1 MKTDWYHQHQYNG
14 HRHQSTRPQQPQ
26 APNPAPAIV
35 TPRMF
40 NVCAS
45 SLLQTE
51 CASTMVT
58 MPVHVLILMVVKH
71 TQQWKQC
78 LPCIQVQTTARC
90 TPLAAAICATC
101 FSPCLS
107 ANARVR
113 CVRFT
118 LMVLRKGS
126 GAPPEARGVQGR
138 RRRWCRMAHAA
149 NRFFVYGGF
158 IFLPRHQHPP
168 PPLHPKVPATP
179 PAAGA
184 KAAAGGASSTAAG
197 VAASPSR
204 RSSTACN
211 AMAVLGWAARFLHA
225 DLGRHY
231 DVQKALL
238 TADAEAFGVKG
249 RENIAKINGELLADS
264 EKTVRVALS
273 FCFLGCFLVSY
284 FLAYLEGTA
293 EVFPVPRL
301 YALPSL
307 FLSLSRWHS
316 CILILFTLMCAVP
329 VVLYNDT
336 HTIKGLRLTLP
347 YCNRCGE
354 CDGDTNV

>member
-26 APNPAPAIV
+26 APNPTPTIV

-158 IFLPRHQHPP
+158 IFLPRHQHSPRRCIQRCRQHLQQQEQKQLQVVHHQQQREW
-168 PPLHPKVPATP
+168 LHHHQDDQALRATLWP
-179 PAAGA
+179 
-184 KAAAGGASSTAAG
+184 
-197 VAASPSR
+197 
-204 RSSTACN
+204 C
-211 AMAVLGWAARFLHA
+211 
-225 DLGRHY
+225 
-231 DVQKALL
+231 
-238 TADAEAFGVKG
+238 
-249 RENIAKINGELLADS
+249 
-264 EKTVRVALS
+264 LS
-273 FCFLGCFLVSY
+273 GQH
-284 FLAYLEGTA
+284 G
-293 EVFPVPRL
+293 
-301 YALPSL
+301 
-307 FLSLSRWHS
+307 S
-316 CILILFTLMCAVP
+316 CTQI
-329 VVLYNDT
+329 
-336 HTIKGLRLTLP
+336 
-347 YCNRCGE
+347 
-354 CDGDTNV
+354 